1 MRVPREALHDRARH
15 VAWEPIL
22 ESFALLADVLLPHRD
37 FSDSS
42 SVKTYN
48 LIASMS
54 SMRCPQ
60 LLGGRVDELY
70 EAWDF
75 QKKFGGSARPA
86 AAADPAAE
94 LDRPPQFKTFVP
106 GKTRVPK
113 RPPPADASANGH
125 RCFQA
130 LRLLP
135 SGCLLQDCMADTV
148 YEIILG
154 LMHELPDGVCWCV
167 SLIVVHAALA

>member
-1 MRVPREALHDRARH
+1 MNFMRPGTSRRSLAAARGRQ
-15 VAWEPIL
+15 L
-22 ESFALLADVLLPHRD
+22 R
-37 FSDSS
+37 
-42 SVKTYN
+42 
-48 LIASMS
+48 LI
-54 SMRCPQ
+54 PQ
-60 LLGGRVDELY
+60 LSWTG
-70 EAWDF
+70 
-75 QKKFGGSARPA
+75 
-86 AAADPAAE
+86 
-94 LDRPPQFKTFVP
+94 PPQFKTFVP

-135 SGCLLQDCMADTV
+135 SGCLLQDCMADPV